1 MSLHVTPLSKVLGAE
16 ITGVDL
22 SKPASPADVAA
33 IERALTD
40 HLVIVVR
47 EQRLSPT
54 EMLRALRLFGETMQ
68 QHRSDILLSGFPE
81 IAVLDSR
88 NAPVEA
94 DGEAYPDGSRDWHT
108 DHTNHARPPKVTA
121 LYAIKLPGTGGGDTG
136 FANMHAAYDG
146 LPAELKARLAPLKS
160 HNKIENHAHLAV
172 SDKARFGSIQTHPI
186 IRTHPV
192 TGRKAVYIHPG
203 KAVKIDGMTE
213 AETPAFIDALLPHL
227 IKPEFIYRH
236 KWKPGDLVLWDNR
249 SLLHLAYRDYD
260 PRQGRIM
267 HRVLLQGEVP
277 A

>member
-1 MSLHVTPLSKVLGAE
+1 MSIAVTPLSKALGAE

-22 SKPASPADVAA
+22 SGPVATTEVAA
-33 IERALTD
+33 IEQALTD

-47 EQRLSPT
+47 EQSLDPA
-54 EMLRALRLFGETMQ
+54 ELLRALRLFGDTMQ
-68 QHRSDILLSGFPE
+68 QHRSDILLEGHPE

-88 NAPVEA
+88 NAPVEP

-121 LYAIKLPGTGGGDTG
+121 LYAIKLPSAGGGDTG
-136 FANMHAAYDG
+136 FANMHTAYDA
-146 LPAELKARLAPLKS
+146 LPTELKTKLAPLKS
-160 HNKIENHAHLAV
+160 HNKLESHAQLA
-172 SDKARFGSIQTHPI
+172 DKARFGSIQMHPI
-186 IRTHPV
+186 IRTHPI
-192 TGRKAVYIHPG
+192 TGRKAIYIHPG

-213 AETPAFIDALLPHL
+213 TETRDFIDALMPHL
-227 IKPEFIYRH
+227 IKPEFTYRH

-260 PRQGRIM
+260 TRQGRIM

>member
-1 MSLHVTPLSKVLGAE
+1 MSLSVTPLSKTLGAE

-22 SKPASPADVAA
+22 SKPVAPTEVTA
-33 IERALTD
+33 IQRALTD

-47 EQRLSPT
+47 AQSLKPSELIRG
-54 EMLRALRLFGETMQ
+54 LRLFGDTML
-68 QHRSDILLSGFPE
+68 QHRSDILLDGHPE

-88 NAPVEA
+88 NASVEA

-121 LYAIKLPGTGGGDTG
+121 LYAIKLPGAGGGDTG
-136 FANMHAAYDG
+136 FANMHAAYDA
-146 LPAELKARLAPLKS
+146 LPTELKTRLAPLKS
-160 HNKIENHAHLAV
+160 HNKIESHAHLAAA
-172 SDKARFGSIQTHPI
+172 DKARFGSIQTHPI

-203 KAVKIDGMTE
+203 KAVKIDGLTE
-213 AETPAFIDALLPHL
+213 TETRAFIDALLPHL
-227 IKPEFIYRH
+227 IKLEFTYRH
-236 KWKPGDLVLWDNR
+236 KWQPGELVLWDNR

-267 HRVLLQGEVP
+267 QRVLLQGEVP

>member
-1 MSLHVTPLSKVLGAE
+1 MSISVTPLSRALGAE

-22 SKPASPADVAA
+22 SKPLAPTDVTR

-47 EQRLSPT
+47 AQSLKPAEL
-54 EMLRALRLFGETMQ
+54 LRALRLFGDNML
-68 QHRSDILLSGFPE
+68 QHRSDILLDGYPE

-88 NAPVEA
+88 NAPIEA

-121 LYAIKLPGTGGGDTG
+121 LHAIKLPSGGGGDTG
-136 FANMHAAYDG
+136 FANMHAAFDA
-146 LPAELKARLAPLKS
+146 LPSELKAKLAPLKS
-160 HNKIENHAHLAV
+160 HNKLENHAYVAEA
-172 SDKARFGSIQTHPI
+172 DKARFGSVQTHPI

-192 TGRKAVYIHPG
+192 TGRRAVYIHPG

-213 AETPAFIDALLPHL
+213 TETRSFIDALMPHL
-227 IKPEFIYRH
+227 IKPEFTYRH
-236 KWKPGDLVLWDNR
+236 QWKPGDLVLWDNR
-249 SLLHLAYRDYD
+249 SLLHLAHRDYD

>member
-1 MSLHVTPLSKVLGAE
+1 MSLFVAPLSKVLGAK

-22 SKPASPADVAA
+22 SKPVAPTDVAA

-47 EQRLSPT
+47 EQSLKPT
-54 EMLRALRLFGETMQ
+54 ELLRALHLFGDTML
-68 QHRSDILLSGFPE
+68 QHRSDILLDSHPE

-121 LYAIKLPGTGGGDTG
+121 LYAITLPSGGGGDTG
-136 FANMHAAYDG
+136 FANMHEAHDA
-146 LPAELKARLAPLKS
+146 LPADLKARLAPLKS
-160 HNKIENHAHLAV
+160 HNKIENHAHLAAA
-172 SDKARFGSIQTHPI
+172 DKARFASIQTHPI

-203 KAVKIDGMTE
+203 KAVRIDGMTE
-213 AETPAFIDALLPHL
+213 AETSAFIDALMPHL

-249 SLLHLAYRDYD
+249 SLLHLAHRDYD

-277 A
+277 V

>member
-1 MSLHVTPLSKVLGAE
+1 MSLRVTPLSKALGAE
-16 ITGVDL
+16 ITGIDL
-22 SKPASPADVAA
+22 SKPVAPADVAA

-47 EQRLSPT
+47 EQSLGPT
-54 EMLRALRLFGETMQ
+54 ELLRALRLFGDTMQ
-68 QHRSDILLSGFPE
+68 QHRSDILLAGHPE

-121 LYAIKLPGTGGGDTG
+121 LYAINLPSGGGGDTG
-136 FANMHAAYDG
+136 FANMHAAYDA
-146 LPAELKARLAPLKS
+146 LPADLKAKLAPLKS
-160 HNKIENHAHLAV
+160 HNKIESHAHLAA

-213 AETPAFIDALLPHL
+213 PETRAFIDALLQHL
-227 IKPEFIYRH
+227 IKPEFCYRH

-260 PRQGRIM
+260 LRQGRVM